1 MSCIE
6 VNGHTRLAGFFASP
20 AKHSL
25 SPILHTTSFE
35 ELGINAVYL
44 AFDIKPD
51 QLDAAINSIR
61 TLNMM
66 GVNLSMPHKVN
77 ALPLMDELSKEA
89 TLIGAINTIVHK
101 GGKLIGH
108 NTDGF
113 GFMESLRVNQIPIKN
128 QTMTILGAGGAAT
141 AILVQAALDGFSDI
155 HIFSRQGNRFD
166 EMKEKILELSNIVDC
181 KITLTDL
188 FDSQTLKE
196 AITRSHILVNST
208 SVGMINDESLIEDES
223 LLRKD
228 LVVYDVIYN
237 PRKTKLLKQAE
248 KKGCQII
255 NGLDM
260 LLYQG
265 AKAFNLWTNQDMPIE
280 KVKYIIEKA

>member
-1 MSCIE
+1 MTCIE
-6 VNGHTRLAGFFASP
+6 VNGRTRLAGFFASP

-25 SPILHTTSFE
+25 SPTLHTSSFE
-35 ELGINAVYL
+35 AAGINAVYL
-44 AFDIKPD
+44 AFDIAPD
-51 QLDAAINSIR
+51 KLKDAITSIR
-61 TLNMM
+61 TFNMM

-77 ALPLMDELSKEA
+77 ALCYMDELSESA
-89 TLIGAINTIVHK
+89 QLIGAINTIVHTND
-101 GGKLIGH
+101 KLIGH

-113 GFMESLRVNQIPIKN
+113 GFMESLRVNNLPIKN

-141 AILVQAALDGFSDI
+141 AILVQAALDGFSTI
-155 HIFSRQGNRFD
+155 HVFSRRGKRYD
-166 EMKEKILELSNIVDC
+166 EMEKKIDKLSDSVSC
-181 KITLTDL
+181 KITLTNLYHTDA
-188 FDSQTLKE
+188 LKE

-248 KKGCQII
+248 KKGCQTI

-265 AKAFNLWTNQDMPIE
+265 AKAFNLWTNHDMPIE
-280 KVKYIIEKA
+280 KVKHIIEKA

>member
-25 SPILHTTSFE
+25 SPTLHTTSFE

-101 GGKLIGH
+101 EGKLIGH

-113 GFMESLRVNQIPIKN
+113 GFMESLRVNQVPIKN

-141 AILVQAALDGFSDI
+141 AIVVQAALDGFEKI
-155 HIFSRQGNRFD
+155 HLFSRPGERFD
-166 EMKEKILELSNIVDC
+166 DMQKKIEELSDKVTC
-181 KITLTDL
+181 KITITNL
-188 FDSQTLKE
+188 FDLPALKQAISQ
-196 AITRSHILVNST
+196 SHLLVNST
-208 SVGMINDESLIEDES
+208 SVGMTTDESLITDDAIF
-223 LLRKD
+223 RKD

-237 PRKTKLLKQAE
+237 PRKTLLLKQAQS
-248 KKGCQII
+248 KGCQTI

-265 AKAFNLWTNQDMPIE
+265 AKAFNLWTNEDMPVK
-280 KVKYIIEKA
+280 KVKEIIDTI

>member
-1 MSCIE
+1 MTCIE

-25 SPILHTTSFE
+25 SPTLHTTSFE

-44 AFDIKPD
+44 AFDIKPN
-51 QLDAAINSIR
+51 QLEDAINSIR

-77 ALPLMDELSKEA
+77 AIPFMDELSEEA

-101 GGKLIGH
+101 DGKLIGY

-113 GFMESLRVNQIPIKN
+113 GFMESLRVNQVPIKN

-141 AILVQAALDGFSDI
+141 AIVVQAALDGFKEI
-155 HIFSRQGNRFD
+155 HLFSRPGERFND
-166 EMKEKILELSNIVDC
+166 MQQKIKELSKKVTC
-181 KITLTDL
+181 KITISNL
-188 FDSQTLKE
+188 FDLLALKKAISQ
-196 AITRSHILVNST
+196 SHLLVNST
-208 SVGMINDESLIEDES
+208 SVGMTNDDSLITDDSIFRE
-223 LLRKD
+223 D

-237 PRKTKLLKQAE
+237 PRETKLLKQAKE
-248 KKGCQII
+248 YGCQTI

-265 AKAFNLWTNQDMPIE
+265 AKAFNLWTNEDMP
-280 KVKYIIEKA
+280 VKKAKEIIETV